1 MTPYKFL
8 YGLISAIS
16 VLTYYPI
23 ANRAGWSQ
31 RSVLDM
37 KTAYWNAFQAFVW
50 SFAILWFRTT
60 PLTIWALL
68 PILPTTLVY
77 GAIGEN
83 PALQFDLSATTKLTT
98 EAIAVLA
105 TVGILFFFYLVSVL
119 YHRFANFDIAS
130 NFIFFLPLLVF
141 VGWILSW
148 LAFGKPTTDVTTRQ
162 DAAGIDRWG
171 RYEYGGTETDTTT
184 TTSSIHFH
192 HWMIAIIG
200 MLLARDGRVMSDIV
214 YGIFW
219 GVFCQEMAAYG
230 VAIPLDSKQV
240 TVPTY
245 QQNLLKGKNP
255 VYPTHA

>member
-68 PILPTTLVY
+68 PILPTTLIY

-119 YHRFANFDIAS
+119 YHRFANFDMAS

-141 VGWILSW
+141 VAWILSW
-148 LAFGKPTTDVTTRQ
+148 LAFSKPSVSSTQQTQGGFDYHGHYT
-162 DAAGIDRWG
+162 
-171 RYEYGGTETDTTT
+171 YGYTETDTTT

-214 YGIFW
+214 SGIFW